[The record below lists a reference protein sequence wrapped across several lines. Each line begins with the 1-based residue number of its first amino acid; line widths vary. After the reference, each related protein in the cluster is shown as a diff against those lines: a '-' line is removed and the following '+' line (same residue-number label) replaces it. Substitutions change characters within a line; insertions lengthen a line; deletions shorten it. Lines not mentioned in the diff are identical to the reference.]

1 MTPTRRT
8 AVLSIA
14 VALPAVVLAVIGV
27 THPQHLTMASALYW
41 RNLHIVT
48 LPIFP
53 LLAVPP
59 VIIARRVAG
68 RWAMWVSAVLGFVF
82 ACFYTGLDV
91 LAGIGAG
98 GLELD
103 SMGMA
108 TTTLFGLGRN
118 LGAIGAI
125 ALIVDVILV
134 GVLAIRSVGPWAVP
148 GSLLLLVGSAFLQH
162 DHIYFPVGVA
172 GQVLLAGGFVWLV
185 LLTSRRPA
193 TATPQAGRPASLHP

>member
-1 MTPTRRT
+1 MCIMAVSRRT
-8 AVLSIA
+8 AVLSVA
-14 VALPAVVLAVIGV
+14 VALPAIILAIIGV

-59 VIIARRVAG
+59 VIIANRVAR
-68 RWAMWVSAVLGFVF
+68 RWAAWVSAVLGFVF

-108 TTTLFGLGRN
+108 TTTLFGLGRD
-118 LGAIGAI
+118 LGAIGAV
-125 ALIVDVILV
+125 ALIVDVLFV
-134 GVLAIRSVGPWAVP
+134 GILAIRRIGWRAIA
-148 GSLLLLVGSAFLQH
+148 GSLLLLVGSAFLEH
-162 DHIYFPVGVA
+162 DHIYFPIGVA

-185 LLTSRRPA
+185 LVTSRTTPRMTSPA
-193 TATPQAGRPASLHP
+193 VAPAG